1 MKQSLIRFALAGL
14 AALMLSG
21 GTLGAAAAPGQTA
34 ALAPD
39 ETAAVNRAIDYL
51 NGIDTMSARFVQT
64 SSNGARAQGT
74 LLIDRP
80 GKMRFEYDPPHPALL
95 IADGTTLL
103 LYDRELKEATYL
115 PLWETPIWFLIRKNV
130 SLSGSM
136 RIRDVQQD
144 GQTLRVT
151 LVDDSLADAGIVTLV
166 FARDPMALQRWEVV
180 DAQGILTEVA
190 LQNPAFDVEIARDA
204 FDHSNLEMNVRTQ
217 PLGR

>member
-1 MKQSLIRFALAGL
+1 MKQSLIRFALAGI
-14 AALMLSG
+14 AALMLSA
-21 GTLGAAAAPGQTA
+21 GTLGAAAAPRQSA

>member
-1 MKQSLIRFALAGL
+1 MRRFFASMAMAMALATPV
-14 AALMLSG
+14 APAV
-21 GTLGAAAAPGQTA
+21 AAAPSQTA
-34 ALAPD
+34 ALSPED
-39 ETAAVNRAIDYL
+39 TAAVNRAVDYL
-51 NGIDTMSARFVQT
+51 NRIDTMRARFVQT

-103 LYDRELKEATYL
+103 LYDRELKEATYV
-115 PLWETPIWFLIRKNV
+115 PLWETPLWFLIRENV

-136 RIRDVQQD
+136 RVRDVSQD

-151 LVDDSLADAGIVTLV
+151 LIDDSLADAGTVTLV
-166 FARDPMALQRWEVV
+166 FAQDPMVLRRWDVV

-190 LQNPAFDVEIARDA
+190 LQNPEFGVQIARDA
-204 FDHSNLEMNVRTQ
+204 FDRSNLETTIRTQ